1 MSDISKS
8 MADYLETPGRTTLKA
23 YVDANQSSVNAY
35 IRQFDNATDATKNL
49 QKKFQAAFKSK
60 HPNRKRSPDIKLD
73 IEEAWIETKVQRTAN
88 IQTSRVS
95 AALLKAGGK
104 KAVNLLKKAPPNSD
118 ETTAH
123 VPIEANAVCNPIQ
136 PAGPSYT
143 DISNAFLSP
152 PTEPA
157 ANTSTAETNDTAD
170 NHNTNIINDNVVS
183 SSNVEEENTEKLLF
197 VLTEDEEFKSTILIN
212 EDTPECFKRFRE
224 FQEESFKIVKKK
236 GLFINRDLFQ
246 ILSLYNIVL
255 LKKNHAYPQID
266 FSMINDE
273 LSEEFESSPKIE
285 KSIFMEI
292 IQIFRD
298 DIRDRDEL
306 KISLF
311 DLYKKANKQDR
322 RVIDVMINLLNKL
335 PNEEIKEHDIEEQE
349 LIVNYTDPIISP
361 LLHDPGHDKLFI
373 WLNRTVLQN
382 YEKRPDAGCVAL
394 KEKRLDHYVGFA
406 EVKPDYKKKDTVKTH
421 EDLLRLSLFGMN
433 ALEEHNSKCILLMQV
448 IGSSMYVHG
457 CFNRVEGAVVIV
469 ELEEFKLPMSL
480 KDLPGFIMSL
490 DKLKKVGHFYR
501 LQCFGKG
508 GNKRRASSNV
518 NLDDIINCHT
528 PKNMKAAVDF

>member
-1 MSDISKS
+1 

-23 YVDANQSSVNAY
+23 YIDANQSSVNAY
-35 IRQFDNATDATKNL
+35 IPQFDNAAEATKNL
-49 QKKFQAAFKSK
+49 QKKFQAAFRSK

-104 KAVNLLKKAPPNSD
+104 KAVNLLKKAPPSSD

-157 ANTSTAETNDTAD
+157 ANTSTTETNDTAD
-170 NHNTNIINDNVVS
+170 NHNTNIINNNVVS
-183 SSNVEEENTEKLLF
+183 SSNVEEENTEKLRF

-212 EDTPECFKRFRE
+212 EDTPECFKRFKE

-236 GLFINRDLFQ
+236 GLFINRDLFR

-255 LKKNHAYPQID
+255 LKKNHAYSQID

-273 LSEEFESSPKIE
+273 LSEKFESSPKIE

-292 IQIFRD
+292 IHIFRD
-298 DIRDRDEL
+298 DISDRDEL

-311 DLYKKANKQDR
+311 DLYKKANKQDG
-322 RVIDVMINLLNKL
+322 RVIDVLINLLNKL

-349 LIVNYTDPIISP
+349 LIVSYTDPIISP

-382 YEKRPDAGCVAL
+382 YDKRPDAGCLAL
-394 KEKRLDHYVGFA
+394 KGKRLDHYVGFA
-406 EVKPDYKKKDTVKTH
+406 EVKPDYKRKDTVKTH

-433 ALEEHNSKCILLMQV
+433 ALEEHNSKCILLIQV
-448 IGSSMYVHG
+448 IGK
-457 CFNRVEGAVVIV
+457 I
-469 ELEEFKLPMSL
+469 KLDANST
-480 KDLPGFIMSL
+480 FQ
-490 DKLKKVGHFYR
+490 V
-501 LQCFGKG
+501 
-508 GNKRRASSNV
+508 
-518 NLDDIINCHT
+518 
-528 PKNMKAAVDF
+528 